1 MVYPAF
7 IALRQDDLKRMIAY
21 SSISHMGIVLLGLA
35 AYNTWGLN
43 GAMYMMIAH
52 GVISPGLFLLTG
64 IIEHNTTNHTR
75 LISQVGGLG
84 HKMPFATGLFVLLGF
99 GSAGLP
105 GMAGFVAEFTTF
117 VALFTSDLI
126 GYGTIWVWIPVIS
139 VMSIII
145 TAGYYLWAIQRVLF
159 NKETEELTNTTPAQ
173 WWEIYPVLAL
183 AFFSILLGLVPGI
196 FWTVL
201 DFFTESILP

>member
-1 MVYPAF
+1 
-7 IALRQDDLKRMIAY
+7 
-21 SSISHMGIVLLGLA
+21 
-35 AYNTWGLN
+35 
-43 GAMYMMIAH
+43 
-52 GVISPGLFLLTG
+52 
-64 IIEHNTTNHTR
+64 
-75 LISQVGGLG
+75 
-84 HKMPFATGLFVLLGF
+84 
-99 GSAGLP
+99 
-105 GMAGFVAEFTTF
+105 
-117 VALFTSDLI
+117 
-126 GYGTIWVWIPVIS
+126 
-139 VMSIII
+139 MSIII